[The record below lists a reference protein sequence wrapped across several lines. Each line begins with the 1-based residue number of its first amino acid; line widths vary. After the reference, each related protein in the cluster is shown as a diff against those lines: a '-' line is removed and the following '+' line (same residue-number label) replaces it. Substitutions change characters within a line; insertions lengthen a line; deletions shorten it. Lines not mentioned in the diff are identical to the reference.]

1 MKFYRVIYKSIY
13 VEGGEDNVEV
23 KTFKNKELAMNYL
36 KRKIEYSKQDI
47 EEDEEYVI
55 EESETS
61 YERYLDGYASQD
73 SVSIWIEEDDF
84 YDEKEL
90 LEEQEIEQ
98 DNDYEMD

>member
-13 VEGGEDNVEV
+13 VEGGKDFVEV

-36 KRKIEYSKQDI
+36 KRKIEYSKQDV
-47 EEDEEYVI
+47 EGYEEYI
-55 EESETS
+55 TEESETS
-61 YERYLDGYASQD
+61 YERYLDGFASQD
-73 SVSIWIEEDDF
+73 SVSIWLEEDDF